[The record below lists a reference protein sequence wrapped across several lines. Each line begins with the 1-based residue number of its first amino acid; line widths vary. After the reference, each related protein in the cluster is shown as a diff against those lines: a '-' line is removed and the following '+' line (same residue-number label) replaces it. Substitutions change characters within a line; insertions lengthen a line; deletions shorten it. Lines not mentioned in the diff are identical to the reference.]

1 MQGIYE
7 GTSLR
12 RIVHASTGHYRNEIR
27 VHLKQCNSLAAAGY
41 EVFFVVADG
50 QGDEKIGGVMIV
62 DSGSSTSRLERMFLG
77 SRRVYNKA
85 LALNADLYH
94 LHDPELLPM
103 GWRLKKKG
111 KRVVFDSHEDVPK
124 QILGKNYLNPFVRKL
139 VSWGFARY
147 ESFVCSRLDGIV
159 GATPSIRDKF
169 KNINPTSVDIN
180 NFPMLGEL
188 DAKVPWHNKAIE
200 VCYVGTIAQA
210 RGVKEL
216 VRAMEQTRSGA
227 RLNMV
232 GAYAEPEVE
241 AEVRTYAGWSNVND
255 HGIQNRR
262 GVAEVLGRSVAGL
275 VNLHPLPNYLDALPI
290 KMFEYMSAGI
300 PVIASSFDLWKEII
314 EESQSGICVDPMN
327 PAEIASAIDYLV
339 SHPDEAQ
346 KMGENGRRAVLSHYN
361 WTQEEA
367 KLLEFYKQIMPA

>member
-1 MQGIYE
+1 M
-7 GTSLR
+7 R

-62 DSGSSTSRLERMFLG
+62 DSGLSTSRLERMLLG

-124 QILGKNYLNPFVRKL
+124 QILGKHYLHPFVRKL
-139 VSWGFARY
+139 VSLGFAQY
-147 ESFVCSRLDGIV
+147 ERFVCSRLDGIV

-169 KNINPTSVDIN
+169 KNINPIAVDIN

-216 VRAMEQTRSGA
+216 VRAMELTRSGA

-241 AEVRTYAGWSNVND
+241 AEVRTYAGWTYVND
-255 HGIQNRR
+255 HGIQDRR

-300 PVIASSFDLWKEII
+300 PVIASGFDLWKEII

-346 KMGENGRRAVLSHYN
+346 TMGENGRRAVLTHYN
-361 WTQEEA
+361 WTQEEV
-367 KLLEFYKQIMPA
+367 KLLGFYEQIMSV

>member
-7 GTSLR
+7 ETSLR

-50 QGDEKIGGVMIV
+50 QGDEKIGGVMVV
-62 DSGSSTSRLERMFLG
+62 DSGRSTGRLERMFFG

-124 QILGKNYLNPFVRKL
+124 QILGKHYLHPFVRKL

-169 KNINPTSVDIN
+169 KNINLTSIDIN

-216 VRAMEQTRSGA
+216 VRAMELTRSGA

-241 AEVRTYAGWSNVND
+241 SEVRTYAGWSYVND
-255 HGIQNRR
+255 HGIQDRR

-300 PVIASSFDLWKEII
+300 PVIASGFDLWREII

-339 SHPDEAQ
+339 THPDEAQ

-367 KLLEFYKQIMPA
+367 KLLVFYEQIMSV